1 MPSGDGTGD
10 TKPTV
15 MSKPEKP
22 PQKQLANL
30 TIAATNTT
38 GCTPDA
44 PSYAPSVSEVTAS
57 AATLSWYGS
66 SYDGGSQ
73 VTGYNIEARKLPE
86 DIWTTLVKGCHSTS
100 YKTQNLECG
109 SQYQFRVRAVNI
121 HGTSDPTKPSEP
133 VTVQEQAK
141 QKTKD
146 DTDDYDEKFPPFELK
161 NVSIEPGDT
170 FNEEYDI
177 QEELGRGRFGVVY
190 KVKHRKSGQSRA
202 AKVIKCIKATEKQGV
217 RDEIALMNSLRHPR
231 LLQIAG
237 AFERKR
243 DIVVVL
249 ELISGGELFD
259 RVVAEDFDLT
269 EKDCILFMR
278 QICEGLQYMHD
289 NKILHLD
296 LKPENILCVHKNSN
310 YIKLIDFGL
319 SRRFDPEK
327 TMRVMF
333 GTPEFIAPEVINYDP
348 ISFTSDMWSVGVV
361 CYVLL
366 TGLSPF
372 MGDSDAETLVNITN
386 GDYDFDDESFDDI
399 SQDAK
404 DFITALLM
412 KKKEDRLTAA
422 ECLKH
427 KWLNQKEECT
437 KKVVL
442 STDKLKKF
450 ILKRKWQKTGTAI
463 RALGRIA
470 SLTSCTTPPGSPTP
484 FNYPAVT
491 SPPSS
496 PAIPSASSTPPSLSS
511 AS

>member
-1 MPSGDGTGD
+1 MNSNNKRLSLEDDDDSFTSKLTRQD
-10 TKPTV
+10 SSTKSV
-15 MSKPEKP
+15 CS
-22 PQKQLANL
+22 
-30 TIAATNTT
+30 
-38 GCTPDA
+38 TPDA

-73 VTGYNIEARKLPE
+73 VTGYNIEARKLTE
-86 DIWTTLVKGCHSTS
+86 DIWTILVEGCHSTS
-100 YKTQNLECG
+100 YKTQNLDCG

-121 HGTSDPTKPSEP
+121 HGTSDPSKPSEP

-141 QKTKD
+141 LKTKEE
-146 DTDDYDEKFPPFELK
+146 TDDYDEKFPPFEIK
-161 NVSIEPGDT
+161 TISIEPGDT

-190 KVKHRKSGQSRA
+190 RVKHKTSGQIRA
-202 AKVIKCIKATEKQGV
+202 AKFIKCIKATQKQEV
-217 RDEIALMNSLRHPR
+217 RDEMAIMNSLRHPR

-237 AFERKR
+237 AYERKR
-243 DIVVVL
+243 DMVAVL

-278 QICEGLQYMHD
+278 QICEGLQYMHN
-289 NKILHLD
+289 NKIIHLD
-296 LKPENILCVHKNSN
+296 LKPENILCTHKNSN

-327 TMRVMF
+327 TLRVMF

-348 ISFTSDMWSVGVV
+348 ISYATDMWSVGVV

-372 MGDSDAETLVNITN
+372 MGDSDAETFVNITN
-386 GDYDFDDESFDDI
+386 GEYDFDDESFDDI

-412 KKKEDRLTAA
+412 KTKEDRLTAA

-427 KWLNQKEECT
+427 KWLNQKEEST

-442 STDKLKKF
+442 STDKLKNF
-450 ILKRKWQKTGTAI
+450 ISKRKWQKSGTAI

-470 SLTSCTTPPGSPTP
+470 SLTSCTTPPESPTS
-484 FNYPAVT
+484 NDYPDII

-496 PAIPSASSTPPSLSS
+496 PAIPSSPQSLSS
-511 AS
+511 ASSVQAL